1 MLRGRIAQAKR
12 AWLVLTPVALC
23 AAGMTWLLIW
33 AFSSGFAA
41 DFERAVLSDI
51 NPFDDD
57 LAGLGAS
64 SGGEPGGTASLE
76 EIIVGSDV
84 IARAR
89 FLSVNRASIGIVAKA
104 GDWIDSDVSYYRPA
118 MEYRFAVFEYLKGSG
133 PSEIVAV
140 VSEEYEGERFA
151 TAQGA
156 RLLGTNLVAERD
168 TTWDSR
174 EAIVFLGDSSPTVPS
189 LAAADRY
196 SLGGADGHAIDS
208 PHQKRWL
215 PAAASDE
222 DAAART
228 INPGEQKFLLDAPT
242 GYSSSAATRSVPTMI
257 TDAPTITLAGL
268 KQKIADLQAEVDAG
282 DGTEEYRK
290 CVYWKYAWTSFIEY
304 KKQKNGGAYPR
315 YRDDAEIA
323 SGAPEGTEVAQD
335 SHAPFTISE
344 LGPTE
349 PEDSPE
355 GTYVLFGE
363 DVERFDYRYP
373 GVVYVARPLPQ
384 GEYKVFWGGVPIDF
398 IPCDGWPDESKERD
412 ELVVTV
418 TAPAGTLHE
427 SFFDPVAL
435 SGGGVGAT
443 GSSGVIDPEEF
454 IVGSDD
460 VEIDGLEWRSGS
472 VVLELDDYVS
482 LSGQTLDFIELDG
495 SIDTSLDVAAATVN
509 QTAATWTW
517 SVTDQPW
524 VDGGSADG
532 ADSGDGHGAHCR
544 DTHADAGANRD
555 TDTHADAGA
564 NSGSRQR
571 EPLSRRCDRN
581 RFSAACTSTCPP

>member
-12 AWLVLTPVALC
+12 AWLVLTPAALC

-33 AFSSGFAA
+33 SFSSGFAA

-51 NPFDDD
+51 NPFDDE
-57 LAGLGAS
+57 AVVIGAS
-64 SGGEPGGTASLE
+64 SSSETGGTASLE

-89 FLSVNRASIGIVAKA
+89 FLSVSRASIGIVAKA
-104 GDWIDSDVSYYRPA
+104 GDWIDSDVSYYIPA
-118 MEYRFAVFEYLKGSG
+118 MEHRFEVLEYLKGSG
-133 PSEIVAV
+133 SSEIVAV
-140 VSEEYEGERFA
+140 VYEGQGQEFD

-156 RLLGTNLVAERD
+156 RLLGTNLVSDRD

-174 EAIVFLGDSSPTVPS
+174 EAIVFLKDSAVTIPN

-196 SLGGADGHAIDS
+196 SLGPADVYGIDS
-208 PHQKRWL
+208 PYQKRWL
-215 PAAASDE
+215 PAA
-222 DAAART
+222 DAASSSDTEERSAKP
-228 INPGEQKFLLDAPT
+228 PGEQRFLLDAPT
-242 GYSSSAATRSVPTMI
+242 GYSSSVATRSVPTTI
-257 TDAPTITLAGL
+257 TNAPTIALAEL

-282 DGTEEYRK
+282 DGSEEYRK

-304 KKQKNGGAYPR
+304 KKQENGGVYPR
-315 YRDDAEIA
+315 VHTDAEIV
-323 SGAPEGTEVAQD
+323 SGAPEGTKVAQD
-335 SHAPFTISE
+335 RHARVSIAQ

-355 GTYVLFGE
+355 GIFVLFGE

-384 GEYKVFWGGVPIDF
+384 GEYKVFWGGVPIKY
-398 IPCDGWPDESKERD
+398 IPCDGWPDEEKESD
-412 ELVVTV
+412 ELAITV

-427 SFFDPVAL
+427 AFFDPVAL

-443 GSSGVIDPEEF
+443 GSSGVIDPDEF
-454 IVGSDD
+454 TVGSDD

-495 SIDTSLDVAAATVN
+495 SIDTTLDVSDATVN
-509 QTAATWTW
+509 QTTATWTW
-517 SVTDQPW
+517 SVDSQPW
-524 VDGGSADG
+524 EDGDLLML
-532 ADSGDGHGAHCR
+532 R
-544 DTHADAGANRD
+544 I
-555 TDTHADAGA
+555 
-564 NSGSRQR
+564 R
-571 EPLSRRCDRN
+571 ETGT
-581 RFSAACTSTCPP
+581 AAE

>member
-23 AAGMTWLLIW
+23 AAGMTWLLSW

-41 DFERAVLSDI
+41 DFERSVLSDI
-51 NPFDDD
+51 NPFDDEP
-57 LAGLGAS
+57 AVIGAS

-104 GDWIDSDVSYYRPA
+104 GDWIDSDVSYYIPA
-118 MEYRFAVFEYLKGSG
+118 MEHRFEVLEYMKGSG

-140 VSEEYEGERFA
+140 VYEGQGQEFA

-156 RLLGTNLVAERD
+156 RLLGTNLVSERD

-196 SLGGADGHAIDS
+196 SLGPADVYGIDS

-215 PAAASDE
+215 PAA
-222 DAAART
+222 DAASSSDTEERSAKP
-228 INPGEQKFLLDAPT
+228 PGEQRFLLDAPT
-242 GYSSSAATRSVPTMI
+242 GYSSSVATRSMTTTI
-257 TDAPTITLAGL
+257 TNAPTIALAEL

-282 DGTEEYRK
+282 DGSEEYRK
-290 CVYWKYAWTSFIEY
+290 CVYWKYAKTSFIEY
-304 KKQKNGGAYPR
+304 KKQKNGGAYPQVHT
-315 YRDDAEIA
+315 DAEIA

-335 SHAPFTISE
+335 RHAPFIISE

-398 IPCDGWPDESKERD
+398 IPCDGWPTEAKERD

-427 SFFDPVAL
+427 AFFDPVDL
-435 SGGGVGAT
+435 TGGGAGAT
-443 GSSGVIDPEEF
+443 GSSGVIDPDEF
-454 IVGSDD
+454 TVAGDD
-460 VEIDGLEWRSGS
+460 YEIESLVWRSNS

-495 SIDTSLDVAAATVN
+495 SISTSLDFAGALVN
-509 QTAATWTW
+509 ESVGLWSW
-517 SVTDQPW
+517 SVDSQPW
-524 VDGGSADG
+524 RTAI
-532 ADSGDGHGAHCR
+532 C
-544 DTHADAGANRD
+544 
-555 TDTHADAGA
+555 
-564 NSGSRQR
+564 
-571 EPLSRRCDRN
+571 
-581 RFSAACTSTCPP
+581 